1 MLVIMH
7 TRFCFPGEI
16 WQARSRSLTGI
27 WHENNCKVSI
37 CRHTHIDLT
46 ITLNHSI
53 WQFNFSSAVFIWKQ
67 PPPMEASASLP
78 SSVLQLCCHSLLSSL
93 NSVSVIVRPG
103 WSPWLLPSAMF
114 SAPVV
119 IRSFSDAKPI
129 SLFPCWAHLNGEPAR
144 ENTQSMVT
152 IKRGIK

>member
-1 MLVIMH
+1 MQ
-7 TRFCFPGEI
+7 T
-16 WQARSRSLTGI
+16 
-27 WHENNCKVSI
+27 
-37 CRHTHIDLT
+37 HTHIDLT
-46 ITLNHSI
+46 ITLNHNI
-53 WQFNFSSAVFIWKQ
+53 WQFNFSSLVFIWTQ

-78 SSVLQLCCHSLLSSL
+78 SSVLPLCCHSLLSSL

-129 SLFPCWAHLNGEPAR
+129 SLFPCWAHLNREPGR

-152 IKRGIK
+152 IKRNKVKTWSGEATVTLLPQYFLPFHSYFKV

>member
-1 MLVIMH
+1 MH
-7 TRFCFPGEI
+7 THFVLLVKSDKLEATLWQGFDMKITAKFRF
-16 WQARSRSLTGI
+16 AD
-27 WHENNCKVSI
+27 
-37 CRHTHIDLT
+37 THIDLT
-46 ITLNHSI
+46 VTLNHSI
-53 WQFNFSSAVFIWKQ
+53 WQFNLSSLVFIWKY

-103 WSPWLLPSAMF
+103 WSLWLLPSAMF

-129 SLFPCWAHLNGEPAR
+129 SLFPCWAHLNREPGR